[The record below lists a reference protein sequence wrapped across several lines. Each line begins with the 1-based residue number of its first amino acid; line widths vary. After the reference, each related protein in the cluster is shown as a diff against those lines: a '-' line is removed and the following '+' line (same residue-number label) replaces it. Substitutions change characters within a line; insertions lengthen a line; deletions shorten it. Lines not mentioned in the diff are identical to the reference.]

1 MAVKQL
7 SDGSTD
13 GVRLGQSSTDLVA
26 FYGGTPVV
34 KQTVTGT
41 VTTTAPVLGA
51 TAAYGFST
59 TAQFNAVVSAV
70 AAMQAMGLI

>member
-7 SDGSTD
+7 SDGGSA
-13 GVRLGQSSTDLVA
+13 GVCLGQTSDLVA

-34 KQTVTGT
+34 KPTITDT
-41 VTTTAPVLGA
+41 VTTTGPVLGA

-59 TAQFNAVVSAV
+59 TAQFNSVVQAV
-70 AAMQAMGLI
+70 AQLRAMGLI

>member
-7 SDGSTD
+7 SDGGSA
-13 GVRLGQSSTDLVA
+13 GVCLGQTSDLVA

-34 KQTVTGT
+34 KATITDT

-59 TAQFNAVVSAV
+59 TAQFNSVVQAV
-70 AAMQAMGLI
+70 AQLRAMGLI